1 VAPRAIWKGAISFG
15 MVVIPIRLYPATQSK
30 DISFVQLH
38 STCHNRIRQ
47 KKHCPFH
54 ETIVDQDE
62 IVRGYEYTK
71 DQYVVMEPSD
81 FEDLPVP
88 SIHTIEIARFIQLS
102 DIDPVFFEKAY
113 VLEPEPVGQKPFYLL
128 KRALESTSR
137 VAIAK
142 VSIRQKEHLCCL
154 RPYEGAL
161 AMATMFY
168 SDEIRSMAELDLPDE
183 EAAVSDQEMAM
194 ATTLIDQLT
203 GPFEPEQYQDEYRV
217 ALEHVI
223 EAKLGSGAPVTAA
236 PAPPPGKVVDLM
248 EALRA
253 SIQATKQ
260 DSKSKPSEPAA
271 EEQSKPKARSR
282 KKAAQKVG

>member
-1 VAPRAIWKGAISFG
+1 MAPRAIWKGAISFG
-15 MVVIPIRLYPATQSK
+15 MVVMPIRLYPATQSK

-203 GPFEPEQYQDEYRV
+203 GPFEPEQYSDEYRST
-217 ALEHVI
+217 LERTI
-223 EAKLGSGAPVTAA
+223 EAKLGAAEPLIAA
-236 PAPPPGKVVDLM
+236 PSPTGGKIIDLM
-248 EALRA
+248 DALKASVKATKRA
-253 SIQATKQ
+253 SSA
-260 DSKSKPSEPAA
+260 DGREAGAGDASKSRGRKKPAA
-271 EEQSKPKARSR
+271 RKA
-282 KKAAQKVG
+282 G